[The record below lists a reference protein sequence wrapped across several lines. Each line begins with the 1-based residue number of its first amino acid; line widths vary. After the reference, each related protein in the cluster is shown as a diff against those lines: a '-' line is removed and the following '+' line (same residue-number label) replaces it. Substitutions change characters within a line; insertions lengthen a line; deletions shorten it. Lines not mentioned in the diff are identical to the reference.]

1 MADVHRK
8 PGAPGAVPSGDTALD
23 AALLSELQERFP
35 LSVTPFRELAQRLGT
50 DEAAVLDRV
59 VALHESG
66 ILRHVTPIFEPA
78 ALGYA
83 SSLVAMRVPEERL
96 AAAVEAVNAHP
107 GVSHNYR
114 REHAFNLWFTIAV
127 PPGLDLRAHIDRLHA
142 LASAASTRPLPTL
155 RRFKIGVS
163 LDLSGER
170 AMDHQD
176 DAPSGAS
183 GHGAAPAA
191 PLTERDIGIIR
202 AVQGNLP
209 LQREPFADAARALG
223 MAQSE
228 VVAALDDLRARG
240 CLRRVAGIV
249 RHRQAG
255 FTANGMGVWNVP
267 DADTVAIGEAMAR
280 YSAISHCYE
289 RPRYPDWPYNLFTM
303 IHARNRDECDA
314 FVAGLARTHGIEDHA
329 VLYSTVEYKKVR
341 PVYFTPDIAAWE
353 REQGLG

>member
-1 MADVHRK
+1 MVDAHRK
-8 PGAPGAVPSGDTALD
+8 AGASGAGASAASELD
-23 AALLSELQERFP
+23 AAILSAMQERFP
-35 LSVTPFRELAQRLGT
+35 LSVAPFRAMADWLGT

-59 VALHESG
+59 VSLHESG

-96 AAAVEAVNAHP
+96 AEAVEAVSAHP

-127 PPGLDLRAHIDRLHA
+127 PPGSDLRAHIDKLHA
-142 LASAASTRPLPTL
+142 LAGAASTRPLPTL

-176 DAPSGAS
+176 EDAAS
-183 GHGAAPAA
+183 SNGHRPAEAA
-191 PLTERDIGIIR
+191 PLTERDLAVIR

-209 LQREPFADAARALG
+209 LQREPFAEAARALG
-223 MAQSE
+223 MTQEA
-228 VVAALDDLRARG
+228 VVAALDELRQRG

-267 DADTVAIGEAMAR
+267 DADTVTVGEAMAR

-289 RPRYPDWPYNLFTM
+289 RPRYDDWPYKLFTM
-303 IHARNRDECDA
+303 IHARTRDECDA
-314 FVAGLARTHGIEDHA
+314 FVADLARIHGIADHA

-353 REQGLG
+353 RQHGLG